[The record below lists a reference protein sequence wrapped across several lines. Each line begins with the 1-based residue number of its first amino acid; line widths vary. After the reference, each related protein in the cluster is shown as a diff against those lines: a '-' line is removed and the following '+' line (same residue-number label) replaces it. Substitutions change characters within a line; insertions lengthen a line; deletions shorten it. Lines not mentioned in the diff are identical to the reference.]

1 MDQLSRGTISES
13 DRVSDLQ
20 VLQERLRTMTVD
32 QILQELDE
40 LTEQAENIGE
50 ELDPHIVLIYYDIMD
65 ELAPIS
71 VPKFAKA
78 ASKKHFAVDYPEYMG
93 VQTERKYLQKPNKIL
108 GHLCSRRA
116 VVAAALLVAFAFSG
130 VVAALEVP
138 QSLITWAEKTFSI
151 GAMAGSE
158 MRLEVPTEDGFY
170 TLDDALH
177 YYGISTYTPQWIPA
191 RFQLDDIAVSENESW
206 ISFIAVFSPLDGSTD
221 SCVIKITSYDDTYDP
236 PDITYEDNG
245 VENREIREVGNLT
258 FQITNNMELD
268 RITCKSSNHM
278 LSILGNF
285 STKEVDQ
292 IIEHITQKGE

>member
-221 SCVIKITSYDDTYDP
+221 SCVINITSYDDTYDP